1 MVYAVI
7 ETGGKQYK
15 VQENDELYV
24 EKLSAKDGEKVVLKS
39 VAIFRDGKIFLDG
52 SGVEASVLK
61 SGKGKKMIVFTYKA
75 KKNCKRKLGHRQP
88 YTKIKINSI
97 SG

>member
-15 VQENDELYV
+15 VKENDELYV

-39 VAIFRDGKIFLDG
+39 VAVFRDGEIFLDG

-61 SGKGKKMIVFTYKA
+61 NGKGKKMVVFTYKA

-88 YTKIKINSI
+88 CTKIKINSI

>member
-7 ETGGKQYK
+7 ETGGKQYRVK
-15 VQENDELYV
+15 EKDELYV
-24 EKLSAKDGEKVVLKS
+24 EKLNAKDGEKVVLRS
-39 VAIFRDGKIFLDG
+39 IAIFRDGKIFLDG
-52 SGVEASVLK
+52 SGVEASILK

-75 KKNCKRKLGHRQP
+75 KKNCKRKMGHRQP
-88 YTKIKINSI
+88 YTKIRIDSI

>member
-15 VQENDELYV
+15 VKENDELYV

-39 VAIFRDGKIFLDG
+39 VAIFRDGKIFLDD

-61 SGKGKKMIVFTYKA
+61 SGKWRKMVVFTYKA
-75 KKNCKRKLGHRQP
+75 IFCFGIYSSLDYNIYFKRF
-88 YTKIKINSI
+88 
-97 SG
+97 